1 MSARTLLA
9 SVTSDP
15 SRPLRQGP
23 YRSPLR
29 DERLAAWLGAALGV
43 LFSVCF
49 LTGLFS
55 HLHQNPVSWLP
66 VPARPVGLYRVTQG
80 LHVASG
86 IASLPVLLAKLWVVW
101 PRLLSRPSFRHISGL
116 VERLGI
122 VVLVGGGIFMVFS
135 GVANIALWYPWPF
148 SFRAAHFWTAWMTMG
163 GILAHVGAK
172 LTPSRLALRRRRHR
186 PALATADA
194 ALGTTAES
202 DHDGLTRRGFLA
214 TVGAASGALTL
225 VTVGQ
230 TVPALAPFAL
240 LAPRDPRDRPINRT
254 AAMAGVGEVDAA
266 SEYVLSVEGRV
277 GRPLHMSMADLAG
290 LPASEARLPITCVE
304 GWSFSA
310 LWQGVRLPDLLAL
323 AEAPDDAE
331 VQVESLEREGAFRA
345 SFVNRL
351 QARDRDTLLATHLDG
366 EVLTPDHGYPL
377 RLIGPDRPGV
387 NQTKWVTRLVV
398 M

>member
-9 SVTSDP
+9 YVTSDP
-15 SRPLRQGP
+15 SRPLRQGR

-55 HLHQNPVSWLP
+55 HVHQNPVSWLP
-66 VPARPVGLYRVTQG
+66 VPARPAGLYRVTQG

-101 PRLLSRPSFRHISGL
+101 PRLLSRPSFRHVSGL

-135 GVANIALWYPWPF
+135 GIANIALWYPWPF
-148 SFRAAHFWTAWMTMG
+148 SFRSAHFWMAWMTMG

-186 PALATADA
+186 PALAAADA
-194 ALGTTAES
+194 ALDTTAES

-214 TVGAASGALTL
+214 TVGAASGVLTM

-254 AAMAGVGEVDAA
+254 AAMAGVGEVDVA
-266 SEYVLSVEGRV
+266 SGFVLSVEGRV
-277 GRPLHMSMADLAG
+277 GRPLHLSMADLAA

-310 LWQGVRLPDLLAL
+310 LWRGIRLRDLLAL

-331 VQVESLEREGAFRA
+331 VKVESLEREGAFRT
-345 SFVNRL
+345 SLVNHL
-351 QARDRDTLLATHLDG
+351 QAEDRDTLLATHLDG